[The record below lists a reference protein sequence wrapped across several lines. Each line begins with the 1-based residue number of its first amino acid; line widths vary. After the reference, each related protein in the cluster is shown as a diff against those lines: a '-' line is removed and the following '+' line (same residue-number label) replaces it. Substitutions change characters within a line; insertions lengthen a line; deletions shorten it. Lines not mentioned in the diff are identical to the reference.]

1 LTSLTHARLHLHQQ
15 LLALLLVQLL
25 LENLR
30 LLAPLLVPEVL
41 ERLPALL

>member
-1 LTSLTHARLHLHQQ
+1 LTSLTHAHLHLHQQ
-15 LLALLLVQLL
+15 LSALLLVQLL

-41 ERLPALL
+41 EHLPALL